1 MTVFTKVAFLRRF
14 FLGRDILLFMLAFF
28 EVWMRDDRAYVVQGL
43 LAFVRRLDSHI
54 RRVSEALELG
64 GVVLVWGV
72 KKVRR
77 RFALQLD

>member
-1 MTVFTKVAFLRRF
+1 
-14 FLGRDILLFMLAFF
+14 MLAFF

-77 RFALQLD
+77 RIALQLD